1 MQLFTSTK
9 EAKTLQAALAE
20 YIAKS
25 GTSGDTHTAQ
35 ELLARIAK
43 CLELQDT
50 SSKK

>member
-20 YIAKS
+20 YIAKCGS
-25 GTSGDTHTAQ
+25 LTDTQTAQ

-43 CLELQDT
+43 CLELQGT